1 MVNKENIM
9 NLFKKIW
16 SFIKEAKVEFQKVQ
30 WPSKTATLNYT
41 LVVIGLSLFI
51 AIFLGLLD
59 ILFTYLLNK
68 YIF

>member
-1 MVNKENIM
+1 M

-16 SFIKEAKVEFQKVQ
+16 NFIKEAKIEFQKVE
-30 WPSKTATLNYT
+30 WPSKKLTFNYT

-51 AIFLGLLD
+51 AIFLGLFD
-59 ILFTYLLNK
+59 VLFTYLLNK